1 MATLAAGLPR
11 PRSHTP
17 MPLPARLS
25 PEGLS
30 WWQII
35 LYALVGNSLIG
46 LVLWLAE
53 VHDSIYELW
62 ITSQAIGFSIMSVHV
77 VIAGIL
83 GTQRWTITAMV
94 AGVVGGVPLGVGI
107 SSVICGPEI
116 GAEFLGCG
124 PAALRYLGFGSVFSL
139 PFFAFFK
146 HRERIH
152 ALEQVQREADL
163 RAAEQQRST
172 VTAELRRL
180 QAQIEP
186 HFLFNTLANVQSL
199 ISSNPAAARDL
210 LTQLNAHLRAGL
222 KHSRANTT
230 ALAEEFKLLESYL
243 RIHAHRM
250 GPRFRWEL
258 NLPEDLRNLPF
269 PPMLLQPLVENAVR
283 HGIEPK
289 VGDGSVTLSARR
301 QAGAL
306 VLSVVDDGVGFQPKP
321 GFSGVGLANIR
332 ERLTLLFGPDARLDL
347 KENKGPGLTAELWI
361 PPNDPA
367 P

>member
-1 MATLAAGLPR
+1 MR
-11 PRSHTP
+11 
-17 MPLPARLS
+17 LPARLS
-25 PEGLS
+25 PEGMT
-30 WWQII
+30 WWQVI
-35 LYALVGNSLIG
+35 LYALIGNSLIA
-46 LVLWLAE
+46 LVLLLAE
-53 VHDSIYELW
+53 VHDSFAELW
-62 ITSQAIGFSIMSVHV
+62 ITSQSIGFSIMSLHV
-77 VIAGIL
+77 VIAAIL
-83 GTQRWTITAMV
+83 GTRRWTITAMV

-107 SSVICGPEI
+107 SSVVCGPEI
-116 GAEFLGCG
+116 GAEFLGSA
-124 PAALRYLGFGSVFSL
+124 PTALRYLGFGSIFSF
-139 PFFAFFK
+139 PFFAFFR

-152 ALEQVQREADL
+152 ALEQAQREADL

-199 ISSNPAAARDL
+199 IGTNPAAARDL

-230 ALAEEFKLLESYL
+230 TLAEEFKLLESYL
-243 RIHAHRM
+243 RIHSHRM

-258 NLPEDLRNLPF
+258 TLPDDLRDVPF

-289 VGDGSVTLSARR
+289 IGDGRVTLAARR
-301 QAGAL
+301 QTGAL
-306 VLSVVDDGVGFQPKP
+306 VLSVVDDGVGFRPKP
-321 GFSGVGLANIR
+321 GSGGVGLANIR
-332 ERLTLLFGPDARLDL
+332 ERLSLLFGADARLDL

-361 PPNDPA
+361 PQSDPA